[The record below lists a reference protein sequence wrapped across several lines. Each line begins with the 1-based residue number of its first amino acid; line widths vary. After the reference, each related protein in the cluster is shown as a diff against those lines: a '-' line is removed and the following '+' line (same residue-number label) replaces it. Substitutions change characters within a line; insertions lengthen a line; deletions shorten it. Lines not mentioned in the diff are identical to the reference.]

1 MVLSQRQLKI
11 FQILL
16 HSDDYIKC
24 ETIANKLGVSLRS
37 IKTDIHV
44 IKIIMAEQNIT
55 IETKRNKGVKLI
67 QNTNTDLKLIEN
79 EISKKENNFGDLWEE
94 KAQRIFLLTRIV
106 LNKLDWFTIDELSE
120 DINYSKNYI
129 NQLLPEVK
137 KRLSKYQITIKAV
150 PRKGFIIQGSEINIR
165 EGIIDL
171 FDENGD
177 DLPSNYFINEFSN
190 IDIENIYKL
199 RSVLNDVL
207 IEQGLI
213 CTQIIIDKI
222 VTCIFVSVIR
232 NLNKKNISDGSVIK
246 FKKSSIFAMVQKIL
260 DKIDISLPESE
271 ICYITL
277 YILSVSNIRNE
288 ALIRNLYF
296 DYVDITEKTSEYV
309 NEYLYNAWNIN
320 LNNDFYKKELFN
332 ILLRNKING
341 EYNLYDMFYSAS
353 IREYSKQSP
362 VLTDISFRILEK
374 LHKEKLFNY
383 TRNFM
388 YSLLLLLDIYFRE
401 QFQLN
406 YNLNEIVII
415 PNIDILSAEMYK
427 SVLEKRFKQFNL
439 KNSVGNRYEN
449 NQNSLFIIIDNKNIK
464 KNNVLNVDYY
474 INENQ
479 LLMDIIS
486 KINDNFIRLP
496 NNYEFSLRKIN
507 ITEKIELEELF
518 VFISGMFTN
527 DINKQI
533 SNLKFLKL
541 RESYVTYGIK
551 DSPLVIILLFNQE
564 EKGTIL
570 LKLSNSISIKY
581 WNFEY
586 ILVISTK
593 KTNLSLVDKVTK
605 WIMKNPQEFLK
616 LAYNSKNNQE
626 IAEYIYKKAVII

>member
-16 HSDDYIKC
+16 HNDDFIKC
-24 ETIANKLGVSLRS
+24 ETIAYKLGVSVRS
-37 IKTDIHV
+37 IKNDIQV
-44 IKIIMAEQNIT
+44 IKLAMLEQNVM
-55 IETKRNKGVKLI
+55 IETKRNKGVRLI
-67 QNTNTDLKLIEN
+67 QNTNADLKLIEN
-79 EISKKENNFGDLWEE
+79 AISKKENNFGDLWEE

-120 DINYSKNYI
+120 DINYSKNFI

-137 KRLSKYQITIKAV
+137 KRLSKYQITIKSV

-246 FKKSSIFAMVQKIL
+246 FKKSSIFVMVQKIL

-296 DYVDITEKTSEYV
+296 DYVDITEKTSKYV
-309 NEYLYNAWNIN
+309 NDYLYNAWNIN

-374 LHKEKLFNY
+374 LHKENLFNY

-406 YNLNEIVII
+406 YILNEIVII

-427 SVLEKRFKQFNL
+427 SILERKLKQFNL
-439 KNSVGNRYEN
+439 KISVGNRYEN

-464 KNNVLNVDYY
+464 K
-474 INENQ
+474 
-479 LLMDIIS
+479 
-486 KINDNFIRLP
+486 
-496 NNYEFSLRKIN
+496 
-507 ITEKIELEELF
+507 
-518 VFISGMFTN
+518 
-527 DINKQI
+527 
-533 SNLKFLKL
+533 
-541 RESYVTYGIK
+541 
-551 DSPLVIILLFNQE
+551 
-564 EKGTIL
+564 
-570 LKLSNSISIKY
+570 
-581 WNFEY
+581 
-586 ILVISTK
+586 
-593 KTNLSLVDKVTK
+593 
-605 WIMKNPQEFLK
+605 IM
-616 LAYNSKNNQE
+616 Y
-626 IAEYIYKKAVII
+626 